1 MIRLKDLLQEQDN
14 QDTQAYPIVNIPILR
29 QGSRGEAVKKIQ
41 RHLINMGYLPAK
53 TKSGKDS
60 DDGIFGPG
68 TKAAVL
74 AFQKFAFPGQPKE
87 HDGIVGKNTARSL
100 MQLDYKE
107 TEPDPVEPELTSNQI
122 TKRQLNA
129 LTMGIIPDFVLQ
141 FLFPTPMSDSDF
153 GFIDRKVMGAVIK
166 NHIVYQG
173 GNPNKD
179 SIEYVAYDQ
188 RISNLLD
195 GKGGFNSENFG
206 KAIKS
211 IITGRS
217 TFGGIKLL
225 LKLKM
230 ALLFGRFTYEKQE
243 NGSYRI
249 LPDPYDFSK
258 GGSIKIM
265 PTEAEVAALEKTSG
279 GTGLKFQLRLLD
291 LLIRKNKMFKG
302 SVRGSNTKQNF
313 KDLIKYTIADRGA
326 YSFGEWYRALR
337 ALRSVTDPD
346 VGESSGNV
354 MAMSGIDVDLPDTI
368 QGGGAAASKMA

>member
-1 MIRLKDLLQEQDN
+1 MIRLKDLLQEQ
-14 QDTQAYPIVNIPILR
+14 TKPILR
-29 QGSRGEAVKKIQ
+29 QGIRNDYVKALQ
-41 RHLINMGYLPAK
+41 QQLIKLGYLDPK
-53 TKSGKDS
+53 TKSGKDAA
-60 DDGIFGPG
+60 DGIFGSG
-68 TKAAVL
+68 TKAAVI
-74 AFQKFAFPGQPKE
+74 AFQKDPNNKDREGNKLKP
-87 HDGIVGKNTARSL
+87 DGVVGPATYYAIGIANRNRNV
-100 MQLDYKE
+100 
-107 TEPDPVEPELTSNQI
+107 PDDTKKQNEPELTSNQI
-122 TKRQLNA
+122 SKQQLNT

-153 GFIDRKVMGAVIK
+153 NFIDRKVMATVIK

-279 GTGLKFQLRLLD
+279 GTGIKFQLRLLD

-302 SVRGSNTKQNF
+302 SVRGSDTKQNF
-313 KDLIKYTIADRGA
+313 KNLIKYTIADRGA

-368 QGGGAAASKMA
+368 QGGGASASKMA